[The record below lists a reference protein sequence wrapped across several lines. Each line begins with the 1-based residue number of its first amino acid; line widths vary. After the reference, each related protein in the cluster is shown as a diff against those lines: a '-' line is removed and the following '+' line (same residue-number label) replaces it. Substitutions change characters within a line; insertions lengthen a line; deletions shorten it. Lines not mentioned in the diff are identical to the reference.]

1 MKVIN
6 AEEKWAKGDTYPSY
20 ANLCFS
26 CGTCSAICP
35 LGEEGFP
42 RKYMRYVQIGA
53 YNTIVA
59 NHQDLW
65 KCLHCGLCTATCPRG
80 ARPGE
85 VILELK
91 NLVLNTLRRK
101 SHV

>member
-6 AEEKWAKGDTYPSY
+6 PEGKWNAGHDYPSD

-42 RKYMRYVQIGA
+42 RRYMRYVQIGA
-53 YNTIVA
+53 YTSIIA
-59 NHQDLW
+59 NYKDLW
-65 KCLHCGLCTATCPRG
+65 KCLHCGLCTSACPRG
-80 ARPGE
+80 AKPGE

-91 NLVLNTLRRK
+91 NLVLKTLRRK
-101 SHV
+101 NYV